1 MTREMSLQKSELV
14 MQSMALQS
22 KWANRFV
29 IAAIIQGAL
38 AAGLTSY
45 LLYQGLFG
53 VPAASRIVA
62 GVGGGQG
69 AGGAGM
75 WLTVGYLVYIVLGPI
90 AAAVT
95 ALFYQHI
102 EAHLQ
107 KPYNGFTNWLA
118 WIHLVLM
125 NVGVVGGTWL
135 MMNAGYRGGAAA
147 LSVAIGG
154 LGWNAAQ
161 VHENIMV
168 VYPTYIAVFIAIA
181 LVGAIAGGLGYV
193 ISWRRTLK
201 P

>member
-1 MTREMSLQKSELV
+1 MSLQKSEIA
-14 MQSMALQS
+14 MQSITLQS

-29 IAAIIQGAL
+29 IAAIIQGGL
-38 AAGLTSY
+38 AAALTSY
-45 LLYQGLFG
+45 LLYQGVFG
-53 VPAASRIVA
+53 FPAASRIVA
-62 GVGGGQG
+62 G
-69 AGGAGM
+69 GGAGT

-102 EAHLQ
+102 EAHLH
-107 KPYNGFTNWLA
+107 KPYTGFTNILA

-147 LSVAIGG
+147 MPVAQGG
-154 LGWNAAQ
+154 LGWSGANAGL
-161 VHENIMV
+161 VHSEIMV
-168 VYPTYIAVFIAIA
+168 FYPPYIAVFIAIA

-193 ISWRRTLK
+193 IAWRRTVK

>member
-1 MTREMSLQKSELV
+1 MTREVSLEKSEIV
-14 MQSMALQS
+14 MQSITLQS

-38 AAGLTSY
+38 AAALTSY
-45 LLYQGLFG
+45 LLYQGVFG
-53 VPAASRIVA
+53 FPAASRIVA
-62 GVGGGQG
+62 
-69 AGGAGM
+69 AGGAGT

-102 EAHLQ
+102 EAHLH
-107 KPYNGFTNWLA
+107 KPYTGLTNVLA

-147 LSVAIGG
+147 MPVAQGG
-154 LGWNAAQ
+154 LGWTGANAGL
-161 VHENIMV
+161 VHSEIMV
-168 VYPTYIAVFIAIA
+168 FYPPYIAVFIAIA

>member
-1 MTREMSLQKSELV
+1 MSLQKSETV
-14 MQSMALQS
+14 MQSITLQS

-38 AAGLTSY
+38 AAALTSY
-45 LLYQGLFG
+45 LLYQGVWGF
-53 VPAASRIVA
+53 PAASRIVA
-62 GVGGGQG
+62 G
-69 AGGAGM
+69 GGAGT

-90 AAAVT
+90 SAAVT

-102 EAHLQ
+102 EVHLH
-107 KPYNGFTNWLA
+107 KLYTGLTTILA

-147 LSVAIGG
+147 MPVAQGG
-154 LGWNAAQ
+154 LGWSGANAGL
-161 VHENIMV
+161 VHSEIMV
-168 VYPTYIAVFIAIA
+168 FYPPYIAVFIAIA

-193 ISWRRTLK
+193 IAWRRTLK

>member
-1 MTREMSLQKSELV
+1 MNGASLQRSEFA
-14 MQSMALQS
+14 MQSITLQS

-38 AAGLTSY
+38 TAALTSY
-45 LLYQGLFG
+45 LLYQGVFG
-53 VPAASRIVA
+53 TPAASRIVA
-62 GVGGGQG
+62 G
-69 AGGAGM
+69 GGAGT
-75 WLTVGYLVYIVLGPI
+75 WLTVGYLVYTVLGPI

-107 KPYNGFTNWLA
+107 RPYTGFANWLG

-135 MMNAGYRGGAAA
+135 MMNAGYRGGALTLTLAA
-147 LSVAIGG
+147 TGMSARDVSTA
-154 LGWNAAQ
+154 
-161 VHENIMV
+161 VHEQVMV
-168 VYPTYIAVFIAIA
+168 GYPPYIAVFIAIA

-193 ISWRRTLK
+193 LAWRRTIR